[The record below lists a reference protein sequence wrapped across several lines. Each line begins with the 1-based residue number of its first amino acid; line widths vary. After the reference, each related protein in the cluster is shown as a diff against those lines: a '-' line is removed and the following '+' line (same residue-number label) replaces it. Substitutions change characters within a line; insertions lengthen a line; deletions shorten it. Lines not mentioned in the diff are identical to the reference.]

1 MTWQL
6 LLALIF
12 IALIVLFATGM
23 PVAFAFMLIN
33 IVGFAVFVGGPDS
46 LSLLIGS
53 SFDSVASFAL
63 VPIPLFILMG
73 ELLLRSGLAALS
85 IDVVDHWIG
94 RLPGRLAV
102 VTTGAGTI
110 FAALSGSSM
119 ATTAM
124 FASTLTPEMERRGYK
139 PEIAVGSVLAAGGL
153 AVLIPPSVLGVLLA
167 VLANVS
173 VAKLLVAC
181 VIPGLILAA
190 IYALYYPLRVFLQP
204 HLAPRSEIVPV
215 SMSVR
220 VRSLMHLVP
229 LGLLML
235 VVTGFIFL
243 GIATPSETAAMGA
256 LASGVIAA
264 AYRRMNMAVLKDSL
278 LATAKISAIVLLI
291 IIGSKAYS
299 QLLAISGVAEQLVQ
313 FVTQLQLL
321 PIVKVAG
328 MMIVVLIMGCF
339 IEQVSIML
347 ITIPLFIPVVVQLG
361 LDPVWFSV
369 CMLINLELA
378 GITPPFGLQLFV
390 MKGAQPQYAM
400 TQIYLAALP
409 IAYIQI
415 FVIAVIVLY
424 PPTVLWLPSLMLQ

>member
-1 MTWQL
+1 
-6 LLALIF
+6 
-12 IALIVLFATGM
+12 
-23 PVAFAFMLIN
+23 
-33 IVGFAVFVGGPDS
+33 
-46 LSLLIGS
+46 
-53 SFDSVASFAL
+53 
-63 VPIPLFILMG
+63 
-73 ELLLRSGLAALS
+73 
-85 IDVVDHWIG
+85 
-94 RLPGRLAV
+94 
-102 VTTGAGTI
+102 
-110 FAALSGSSM
+110 
-119 ATTAM
+119 
-124 FASTLTPEMERRGYK
+124 
-139 PEIAVGSVLAAGGL
+139 
-153 AVLIPPSVLGVLLA
+153 
-167 VLANVS
+167 VS